1 MKLTKGILIWAGLVA
16 AVCVPL
22 ATAAASPLLEWRG
35 PIYILACFAGIASLS
50 LVLVLPLL
58 VGGFLP
64 GLKGY
69 LGRRAHFW
77 TGVALLVSLVV
88 HVAGLW
94 VTSPPDTIDALV
106 FASPTPFSLWGVIA
120 MWAIFAAAL
129 MATLRRRLGF
139 APRTWRIA
147 HVALAV
153 VIVTGSV
160 VHGMLVEGVME
171 SASKAVLCA
180 LVLAAAIKAMLHLRV
195 WR

>member
-1 MKLTKGILIWAGLVA
+1 MKLTKGILIWSGLVA
-16 AVCVPL
+16 AVCVPI
-22 ATAAASPLLEWRG
+22 AAAAASPLLEWRD
-35 PIYILACFAGIASLS
+35 PVYILACFAGIASLS

-58 VGGFLP
+58 IGGFLP

-77 TGVALLVSLVV
+77 TGAALLVTLVV
-88 HVAGLW
+88 HVVSLW
-94 VTSPPDTIDALV
+94 ITSPPDTIDALV

-120 MWAIFAAAL
+120 MWAIFAAAIL
-129 MATLRRRLGF
+129 AALRRRSGL

-147 HVALAV
+147 HVTLAV
-153 VIVTGSV
+153 VIVTGSA

-180 LVLAAAIKAMLHLRV
+180 LVFAAAIKAVIHLRV

>member
-1 MKLTKGILIWAGLVA
+1 MKLTKGILIWTVLVA
-16 AVCVPL
+16 AVGVPM
-22 ATAAASPLLEWRG
+22 AAAAASPLLEWRG

-58 VGGFLP
+58 IGGFLP

-69 LGRRAHFW
+69 LGRRAHFRV
-77 TGVALLVSLVV
+77 GVALLVTLVV
-88 HVAGLW
+88 HVVGLW
-94 VTSPPDTIDALV
+94 MTSPPDTIDALV
-106 FASPTPFSLWGVIA
+106 FASPAPFSLWGVIA
-120 MWAIFAAAL
+120 MWAIFAAAIL
-129 MATLRRRLGF
+129 AALRRRLGL

-147 HVALAV
+147 HVTLAV
-153 VIVTGSV
+153 VIVTCSA
-160 VHGMLVEGVME
+160 VHGLLVEGVME